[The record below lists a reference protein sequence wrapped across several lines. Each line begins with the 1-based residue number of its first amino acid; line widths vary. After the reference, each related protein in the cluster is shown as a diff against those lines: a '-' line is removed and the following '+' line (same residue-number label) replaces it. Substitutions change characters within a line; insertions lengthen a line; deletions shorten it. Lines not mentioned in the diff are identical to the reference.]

1 MIMRLSPLA
10 LAVLTG
16 CATTSQ
22 YDQAQ
27 YEITS
32 EQMEAARQVIE
43 RPAAVTQPTL
53 PVEYLYP
60 DSPEIQRAVKEFQQT
75 GRAPIVK
82 DAQFITYPY
91 GQHQPTIY
99 CQPLRACDIELQAGE
114 QVLNVAI
121 GDPIRWTADPAFS
134 GPANNLI
141 PHVIIKPTTDKLATN
156 AVITTNRRTY
166 HLSLISRNNGDYARS
181 VRFYYPQDAV
191 ARWADATQATQQER
205 RNDVANLSVD
215 SLNFNYGLAG
225 DTPWRPVRAFD
236 DGRHV
241 YIQMP
246 EQMRATEAPALF
258 VLRNG
263 ENALVNYRVRGDY
276 YVVDK
281 LFDKA
286 AMVVGVGRDQE
297 RVVISRVDEIMPE
310 PKARNVA
317 FADR

>member
-1 MIMRLSPLA
+1 MITRLSPIA

-16 CATTSQ
+16 CATTSSH
-22 YDQAQ
+22 DQAQ
-27 YEITS
+27 YEITP

-43 RPAAVTQPTL
+43 RPEQISQPTL
-53 PVEYLYP
+53 PAEYLYP
-60 DSPEIQRAVKEFQQT
+60 DSPEIQRAVREFQQS

-82 DAQFITYPY
+82 NAQFITYPY

-99 CQPLRACDIELQAGE
+99 CQPLRACDIELQPGE

-134 GPANNLI
+134 GPADNLI

-156 AVITTNRRTY
+156 AIITTDRRTY

-191 ARWADATQATQQER
+191 AKWSDAARRSQQEQ
-205 RNDVANLSVD
+205 RNNVANLSVD
-215 SLNFNYGLAG
+215 ALNFNYALDGN
-225 DTPWRPVRAFD
+225 TPWRPVRAFD
-236 DGRHV
+236 DGSHV

-246 EQMRATEAPALF
+246 EQMRSTEAPALF

-281 LFDKA
+281 LFDRA
-286 AMVVGVGRDQE
+286 AMVVGVGGDQE
-297 RVVISRVDEIMPE
+297 RVVISRVDKIRST
-310 PKARNVA
+310 PKVQSVA